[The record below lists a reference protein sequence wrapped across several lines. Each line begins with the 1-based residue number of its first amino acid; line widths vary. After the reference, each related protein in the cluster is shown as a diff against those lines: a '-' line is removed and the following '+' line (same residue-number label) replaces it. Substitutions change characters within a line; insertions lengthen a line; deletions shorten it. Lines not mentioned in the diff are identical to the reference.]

1 MPSTSFRQTLRRL
14 WALDKFSY
22 SVRVF
27 IALTGTMA
35 LCWYQNEMGLLIPL
49 FLGIIASALAETD
62 DSWQGRLNALAVTLV
77 CFSVAAFSVELLFPY
92 PYIFVFALALASF
105 GLTMLGALGERYGA
119 IASATLILSVYTM
132 IGVDQRG
139 GAVTDFWH
147 EPVLLVAGAAW
158 YGLLSVLW
166 QALFSNQPVQQS
178 LARLFR
184 ELGFYLKLK
193 SSLFEPIRQMDV
205 EARRL
210 ELAQQNGRV
219 VAALNAA
226 KEIILHRVGNGRPGS
241 KVSRYL
247 KLYFLAQ
254 DIHERASSSHY
265 PYNALAEA
273 FFHSDVLFRCQRLL
287 RQQGKACRALA
298 ESIQM
303 RQPFVYDDSF
313 AEALSDLHASLEH
326 LRIQSNPAW
335 RGLLRSLRA
344 LAANLGT
351 LDRLL
356 SDASN
361 PDSLA
366 DATDSSLLDRSPRNL
381 KDVWTRLRTQL
392 TPTSLLFRHA
402 LRLPLAL
409 TIGYGMVHLIHPSQ
423 GYWIILTTLFVCQP
437 NYGATRRKLGQRIL
451 GTAIGLTL
459 AWALFDLFPNPLVQS
474 CFAIAAGVVFFIN
487 RTTRYTLATAA
498 ITLMVLFCF
507 NQVGDG
513 YGLFLPRLLD
523 TLLGGLIAG
532 LAVLLFLP
540 DWQGR
545 RLNKVLANTLTCN
558 SIYLRQIMQQYA
570 VGKRDDLAYRLA
582 RRNAHNA
589 DAALSTTLANM
600 LMEPGHFRKEADV
613 GFRFLVLSHTLLSY
627 LSGLGAHREIQLP
640 ADIREQLING
650 AGVSLA
656 TSIDEIAQGL
666 ASKSPIAI
674 QSDEEE
680 ALAAGLEQMPDE
692 IDEGQRLV
700 QTQLG
705 LICRQLGPLRTLAAH
720 LIKDTSE
727 D

>member
-1 MPSTSFRQTLRRL
+1 M
-14 WALDKFSY
+14 
-22 SVRVF
+22 
-27 IALTGTMA
+27 
-35 LCWYQNEMGLLIPL
+35 
-49 FLGIIASALAETD
+49 
-62 DSWQGRLNALAVTLV
+62 
-77 CFSVAAFSVELLFPY
+77 
-92 PYIFVFALALASF
+92 
-105 GLTMLGALGERYGA
+105 
-119 IASATLILSVYTM
+119 
-132 IGVDQRG
+132 
-139 GAVTDFWH
+139 
-147 EPVLLVAGAAW
+147 AGAAW

-287 RQQGKACRALA
+287 RQQGKACQALA

-303 RQPFVYDDSF
+303 RQPFIYDASF

-361 PDSLA
+361 PDTLA

-409 TIGYGMVHLIHPSQ
+409 SIGYGMVHLIHPSQ

-437 NYGATRRKLGQRIL
+437 NYGATRRKLGQRII

-459 AWALFDLFPNPLVQS
+459 AWALFDLFPNPLIQS
-474 CFAIAAGVVFFIN
+474 CSPSPPGWCSLPTAPP
-487 RTTRYTLATAA
+487 AT
-498 ITLMVLFCF
+498 
-507 NQVGDG
+507 
-513 YGLFLPRLLD
+513 P
-523 TLLGGLIAG
+523 
-532 LAVLLFLP
+532 
-540 DWQGR
+540 WR
-545 RLNKVLANTLTCN
+545 R
-558 SIYLRQIMQQYA
+558 
-570 VGKRDDLAYRLA
+570 
-582 RRNAHNA
+582 RR
-589 DAALSTTLANM
+589 
-600 LMEPGHFRKEADV
+600 
-613 GFRFLVLSHTLLSY
+613 
-627 LSGLGAHREIQLP
+627 
-640 ADIREQLING
+640 
-650 AGVSLA
+650 
-656 TSIDEIAQGL
+656 
-666 ASKSPIAI
+666 SP
-674 QSDEEE
+674 
-680 ALAAGLEQMPDE
+680 
-692 IDEGQRLV
+692 
-700 QTQLG
+700 
-705 LICRQLGPLRTLAAH
+705 
-720 LIKDTSE
+720 
-727 D
+727 

>member
-1 MPSTSFRQTLRRL
+1 
-14 WALDKFSY
+14 
-22 SVRVF
+22 
-27 IALTGTMA
+27 
-35 LCWYQNEMGLLIPL
+35 
-49 FLGIIASALAETD
+49 
-62 DSWQGRLNALAVTLV
+62 
-77 CFSVAAFSVELLFPY
+77 
-92 PYIFVFALALASF
+92 
-105 GLTMLGALGERYGA
+105 
-119 IASATLILSVYTM
+119 
-132 IGVDQRG
+132 
-139 GAVTDFWH
+139 
-147 EPVLLVAGAAW
+147 
-158 YGLLSVLW
+158 
-166 QALFSNQPVQQS
+166 LFSNQPVQQS

-184 ELGFYLKLK
+184 ELGRYLKLK
-193 SSLFEPIRQMDV
+193 SSLFEPIRQLDV

-265 PYNALAEA
+265 PYNALADA

-287 RQQGKACRALA
+287 RQQGKACQALA
-298 ESIQM
+298 ESIQL
-303 RQPFVYDDSF
+303 RQPFIYDDSF
-313 AEALSDLHASLEH
+313 AEALSDLNASLEH

-344 LAANLGT
+344 LAANLST

-356 SDASN
+356 GDASN
-361 PDSLA
+361 PDALA
-366 DATDSSLLDRSPRNL
+366 DATDSNLLDRAPRNL
-381 KDVWTRLRTQL
+381 KEMWTRLRTQL

-402 LRLPLAL
+402 LRLSLAL
-409 TIGYGMVHLIHPSQ
+409 TIGYGTLHAIHASQ

-437 NYGATRRKLGQRIL
+437 NYGATRRKLGQRII
-451 GTAIGLTL
+451 GTAIGLTV
-459 AWALFDLFPNPLVQS
+459 AWALFDLFPSPLVQS
-474 CFAIAAGVVFFIN
+474 MFAIAAGLVFFIN

-513 YGLFLPRLLD
+513 YGLFLPRLFD
-523 TLLGGLIAG
+523 TLLGSLIAG
-532 LAVLLFLP
+532 LAVFLFLP

-570 VGKRDDLAYRLA
+570 AGKSDDLAYRLA

-627 LSGLGAHREIQLP
+627 LSGLGAHRETQLP
-640 ADIREQLING
+640 AEVREHLIDG
-650 AGVSLA
+650 AGNTLA
-656 TSIDEIAQGL
+656 ASIDEIATGL
-666 ASKSPIAI
+666 ANKQPIAI
-674 QSDEEE
+674 QSDAEE
-680 ALAAGLEQMPDE
+680 ALAADLEQMPDE

-720 LIKDTSE
+720 LIKDTSAA
-727 D
+727 